1 MKRWIPIGVVLV
13 LVILAFGLCA
23 TAWNPGAIRRGLVLR
38 RNRGAVP
45 VSGRAGQLRT
55 A

>member
-13 LVILAFGLCA
+13 LVILAFGLVRHGMES
-23 TAWNPGAIRRGLVLR
+23 GAIRRGLVLR

-45 VSGRAGQLRT
+45 VSGRAGQLRG